1 MKINRRWCLDLHA
14 LCSSCLRETNKQTNK
29 TWLADVRSKR
39 RIPCSF
45 LFFFLVFLFSPP
57 RHSFI
62 LKKNHTSC
70 MQSKLKRV
78 YRGWKWTNVPTIT
91 EIYHTRIS
99 WGPSPYSSTEKKKL
113 AFGIHKHKRIHKD
126 TNKHKTRITSCS

>member
-1 MKINRRWCLDLHA
+1 MKINRRWCLDLYA

-29 TWLADVRSKR
+29 IWLADVRSKR

-62 LKKNHTSC
+62 LKNIHTSC
-70 MQSKLKRV
+70 MQCKLKRV
-78 YRGWKWTNVPTIT
+78 YREWKWTNVPNNNRNISYPDFLRSLTVF
-91 EIYHTRIS
+91 IYR
-99 WGPSPYSSTEKKKL
+99 EKKRL
-113 AFGIHKHKRIHKD
+113 AFGTHKQKHIHKTQTKIKQG
-126 TNKHKTRITSCS
+126 